1 LLIAAFFTDYR
12 KKVGEMMLRVILE
25 LFRIITIIFVIGMI
39 MGLIIHSIYAIF
51 GITVENTTGGWIV
64 GMAIFPLLYVLYKN
78 RLQFSGFYKNGK
90 QVKLSNRTTT
100 ILLCFSVLM
109 LTVAPLFR

>member
-1 LLIAAFFTDYR
+1 MLLIAAFFTDNR
-12 KKVGEMMLRVILE
+12 KKAGEMMLRVILE
-25 LFRIITIIFVIGMI
+25 LFRIITIIFVIGMM

-64 GMAIFPLLYVLYKN
+64 GMAIFPLLYVLYK
-78 RLQFSGFYKNGK
+78 QYSGFYKNGK

>member
-1 LLIAAFFTDYR
+1 
-12 KKVGEMMLRVILE
+12 
-25 LFRIITIIFVIGMI
+25 

-51 GITVENTTGGWIV
+51 GITVENTMGGWIV
-64 GMAIFPLLYVLYKN
+64 GMAILPLLYALYKN

-100 ILLCFSVLM
+100 IMLCFSVLM

>member
-1 LLIAAFFTDYR
+1 
-12 KKVGEMMLRVILE
+12 MMLRVILE

-39 MGLIIHSIYAIF
+39 MGLIINSIYTIF

-64 GMAIFPLLYVLYKN
+64 GLAIFPLLYVLYKN

-90 QVKLSNRTTT
+90 QVKLSTRTTT
-100 ILLCFSVLM
+100 ILVCFSVLM

>member
-1 LLIAAFFTDYR
+1 
-12 KKVGEMMLRVILE
+12 MLRVILE

-39 MGLIIHSIYAIF
+39 MGFIIHSIYAIF
-51 GITVENTTGGWIV
+51 GITVENTAGGWIV
-64 GMAIFPLLYVLYKN
+64 AMAILPLLYLLYKN
-78 RLQFSGFYKNGK
+78 RR

-109 LTVAPLFR
+109 LTFAPLFR

>member
-1 LLIAAFFTDYR
+1 
-12 KKVGEMMLRVILE
+12 MMLRVILE

-39 MGLIIHSIYAIF
+39 MGFIINSIYAIF
-51 GITVENTTGGWIV
+51 GITVENTAGGWIV
-64 GMAIFPLLYVLYKN
+64 AMAIFPLLYVLYRN

>member
-1 LLIAAFFTDYR
+1 
-12 KKVGEMMLRVILE
+12 MMLRVILE

-39 MGLIIHSIYAIF
+39 MGFIINSIYAIF
-51 GITVENTTGGWIV
+51 GITVENAAGGRMV
-64 GMAIFPLLYVLYKN
+64 AMAIFPLLYVLYKN
-78 RLQFSGFYKNGK
+78 RLQFSGFYKNGG

-100 ILLCFSVLM
+100 FLLCFSVLM

>member
-1 LLIAAFFTDYR
+1 MVF
-12 KKVGEMMLRVILE
+12 RVLLE
-25 LFRIITIIFVIGMI
+25 LLRIVTIIFVIGMI
-39 MGLIIHSIYAIF
+39 MGFIINSNYAIF

-100 ILLCFSVLM
+100 ILVCFSVLM

>member
-1 LLIAAFFTDYR
+1 MVF
-12 KKVGEMMLRVILE
+12 RVLLE
-25 LFRIITIIFVIGMI
+25 LLRIVTIIFVIGMI
-39 MGLIIHSIYAIF
+39 MGFIINSIYAIF

-100 ILLCFSVLM
+100 ILVCFSVLM

>member
-1 LLIAAFFTDYR
+1 MDNG
-12 KKVGEMMLRVILE
+12 KKAGEMMLSVILE

-39 MGLIIHSIYAIF
+39 MGFIIHSIYAIF
-51 GITVENTTGGWIV
+51 GITVENTTGGWV
-64 GMAIFPLLYVLYKN
+64 VALAILPLLYVFYKN
-78 RLQFSGFYKNGK
+78 RLQLFYKNDG

>member
-1 LLIAAFFTDYR
+1 MDNG
-12 KKVGEMMLRVILE
+12 KKAGEMMLRVILE

-39 MGLIIHSIYAIF
+39 MGFIINSIYAIF
-51 GITVENTTGGWIV
+51 GITVENTAGGWIV

-78 RLQFSGFYKNGK
+78 RLQFSGFYKNGG

>member
-1 LLIAAFFTDYR
+1 
-12 KKVGEMMLRVILE
+12 MMLRVILE

-51 GITVENTTGGWIV
+51 GIAVENTGWIV

-90 QVKLSNRTTT
+90 QVKLSNRTTA
-100 ILLCFSVLM
+100 ILLCSSVLM